1 MKNTD
6 RAEGGSNN
14 HVGHA
19 LLDLLL
25 LLLWDVS
32 GLDWWVMQAL
42 GTSEGFAWRHNS

>member
-6 RAEGGSNN
+6 RAEGAGNN

-19 LLDLLL
+19 LIALLL